1 LIQGTTWQIDIVK
14 KRVGALLDRV
24 SNEERQDGFPL

>member
-1 LIQGTTWQIDIVK
+1 VLQIEGTAKKIDAVK

-24 SNEERQDGFPL
+24 NESGAGN